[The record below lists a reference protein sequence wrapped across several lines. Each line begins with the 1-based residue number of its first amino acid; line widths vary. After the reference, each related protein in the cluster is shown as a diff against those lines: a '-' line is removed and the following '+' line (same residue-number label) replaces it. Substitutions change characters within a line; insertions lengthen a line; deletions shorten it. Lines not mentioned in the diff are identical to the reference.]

1 MDRPTDPAP
10 VVLLID
16 GDVLVRHAIAD
27 YLRGCG
33 YRVIEA
39 ASTDEGAT
47 VLDDPG
53 VPLAVMLCDAEA
65 PGTVNAFGL
74 RRRAIA
80 QPHRADL
87 RIVMAGNVE
96 AVADKAADLCDDGPH
111 MARPYDPQG
120 LADHIRRLLAGMR
133 ERA

>member
-1 MDRPTDPAP
+1 MDRPTEPAP
-10 VVLLID
+10 VILLID

-27 YLRGCG
+27 YLRSCG

-39 ASTDEGAT
+39 ASTDEGVI
-47 VLDDPG
+47 VLDDPS

-65 PGTVNAFGL
+65 PGTVNAFAL
-74 RRRAIA
+74 RRHAA
-80 QPHRADL
+80 VHPHRTDL
-87 RIVMAGNVE
+87 RIVMAGNVAAAAE
-96 AVADKAADLCDDGPH
+96 KAAHLCDEGPH

-120 LADHIRRLLAGMR
+120 LADYIRRLLASLR